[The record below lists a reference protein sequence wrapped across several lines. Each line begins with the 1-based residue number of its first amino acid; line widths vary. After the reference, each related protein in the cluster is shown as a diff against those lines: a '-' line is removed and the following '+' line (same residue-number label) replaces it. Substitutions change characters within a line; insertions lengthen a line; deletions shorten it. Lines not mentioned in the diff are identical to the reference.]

1 MQDSDA
7 LARANG
13 AKLRDIKKE
22 AVARLC
28 NEAYKQKRLYV
39 FSRYLYLTPMRDY
52 LSSHFLKKLKE
63 F

>member
-28 NEAYKQKRLYV
+28 NEAYKQKGCMSLADI
-39 FSRYLYLTPMRDY
+39 SILL
-52 LSSHFLKKLKE
+52 L
-63 F
+63 